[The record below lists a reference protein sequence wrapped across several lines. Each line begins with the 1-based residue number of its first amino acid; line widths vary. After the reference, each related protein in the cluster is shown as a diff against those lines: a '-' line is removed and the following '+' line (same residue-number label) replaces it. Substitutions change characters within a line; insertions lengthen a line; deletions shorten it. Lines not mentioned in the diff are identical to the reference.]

1 MVQLSYEMRDIL
13 MAGDLGAFGEALH
26 RGWMMKRSLTSKI
39 TNSAIDEFYEAARA
53 AGAIGGKLAGAGGGG
68 FLVLYC
74 PRDRQEKVRQALS
87 QLKEI
92 EFRFDWSGARI
103 AFAQ

>member
-1 MVQLSYEMRDIL
+1 DVDAAVGIE
-13 MAGDLGAFGEALH
+13 F
-26 RGWMMKRSLTSKI
+26 
-39 TNSAIDEFYEAARA
+39 DEFQSAMCGRILVLFAYRLLQDVDF
-53 AGAIGGKLAGAGGGG
+53 KLAGAGGGG

-74 PRDRQEKVRQALS
+74 PKDRQEKVRQALS

>member
-1 MVQLSYEMRDIL
+1 MTRIL
-13 MAGDLGAFGEALH
+13 V
-26 RGWMMKRSLTSKI
+26 T
-39 TNSAIDEFYEAARA
+39 
-53 AGAIGGKLAGAGGGG
+53 GGGG

-74 PRDRQEKVRQALS
+74 PKDRQAKVRQALS